1 MEKFYI
7 VTNKKFLKEIE
18 DFKENERK
26 RNEFIKNFFQ
36 RNGISGTGYYISGD
50 GLVNCPFEEWNKSDI
65 RLYVEDCKENL
76 EKFGKQ
82 LLKAVSFG
90 EIYLRKFRKGCAL
103 LKEFQSECIEKKI
116 VINSHFH
123 REGDYFKELHFGGYS
138 LTRFLLDEKYYLR
151 IETSKYGS
159 ITPDYD
165 GFDEIKGSEFY
176 KALEKFEERDTH

>member
-7 VTNKKFLKEIE
+7 VTNEKFLKEIE

-26 RNEFIKNFFQ
+26 RNEFIKDFFQ
-36 RNGISGTGYYISGD
+36 RNGISGTCYYIGGNGS
-50 GLVNCPFEEWNKSDI
+50 VNCSFKEWSKDEIN
-65 RLYVEDCKENL
+65 LYVEDCKENT
-76 EKFGKQ
+76 EKFGKK
-82 LLKAVSFG
+82 LLKPVIFG
-90 EIYLRKFRKGCAL
+90 DQYLRKFRKGCTL
-103 LKEFQSECIEKKI
+103 LKEFQSECIEKQI

-123 REGDYFKELHFGGYS
+123 REGDYFKELHLGGYS
-138 LTRFLLDEKYYLR
+138 LTRFSLDEKYYLR

-176 KALEKFEERDTH
+176 KALEEFEECDAH